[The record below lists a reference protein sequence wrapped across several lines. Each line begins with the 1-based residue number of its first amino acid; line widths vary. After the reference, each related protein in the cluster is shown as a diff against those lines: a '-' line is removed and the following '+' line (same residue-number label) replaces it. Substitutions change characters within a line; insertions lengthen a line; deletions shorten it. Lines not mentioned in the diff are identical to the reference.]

1 MQGFRKKTHVMGK
14 FDLYKINLKGVQQ
27 ENQEREFLL
36 DNRFFTD
43 VDGEDIQKGNVK
55 VSLAITKVNDD
66 TFNFEFQLNG
76 TIVVSCDRCLDDMN
90 FPIETTARLIV
101 KFGDEYSEE
110 SDEIVII
117 PEKEGNINIAWYLYE
132 FAALTIPIK
141 HVHAPGKCNKDMT
154 SKLKQHSAKNQED
167 DFDLEEMDDTMLA
180 NDDSEDITDSR
191 WDELKKLKK

>member
-1 MQGFRKKTHVMGK
+1 MGK

-141 HVHAPGKCNKDMT
+141 HVHAPGKCNKDMA
-154 SKLKQHSAKNQED
+154 SKLKKHSAKSPED
-167 DFDLEEMDDTMLA
+167 DFDLEEMDVTMLA